1 MPSNSTRQKGAK
13 MKEQTGATS
22 TEKRPRFPITEVL
35 LTATT
40 VLAAVVAVAMT
51 DPKIPP
57 AVGD

>member
-1 MPSNSTRQKGAK
+1 